1 MIPGRSLLLWG
12 LLLTSFTSVASVVM
26 TGNRVIYPASS
37 REVSVQLTNKDAF
50 PNVIQAWVDQGDEAS
65 TPQTAR
71 APFMLTPPMFRLA
84 PHSGHTLRL
93 RYTGAAAPTDRE
105 SLYWLNI
112 LQIPP
117 SDPNQAKNQLLV
129 VLKTRVK
136 VLYRPANLKGNPAKM
151 EDTTRIWLE
160 NQGQK
165 RVLHLHND
173 SGYYLALSSLNL
185 AGPGSKAQIA
195 SRTVAPFETLRVP
208 VTLHRIE
215 PGATMTWINDQGSV
229 VTRPVASARQAD

>member
-1 MIPGRSLLLWG
+1 MNPGRGLLLWG
-12 LLLTSFTSVASVVM
+12 LLLTSFTSLASVVM
-26 TGNRVIYPASS
+26 TGNRVIYPSS
-37 REVSVQLTNKDAF
+37 AREVSVQLTNQDAF
-50 PNVIQAWVDQGDEAS
+50 PNVVQAWVDEGNESS
-65 TPQTAR
+65 TPQSAR

-93 RYTGAAAPTDRE
+93 RYTGTAGATDRE

-117 SDPNQAKNQLLV
+117 SETNQTKNQLLV

-136 VLYRPANLKGNPAKM
+136 VLVRPASLKGNPAKM
-151 EDTTRIWLE
+151 EASTRIWLE
-160 NQGQK
+160 DQGQK
-165 RVLHLHND
+165 RFLNLHND

-185 AGPGSKAQIA
+185 AGPASKAQLV

-208 VTLHRIE
+208 VTLNRIA
-215 PGATMTWINDQGSV
+215 PDATMTWINDQGAV
-229 VTRPVASARQAD
+229 VTRPVTAARQAD